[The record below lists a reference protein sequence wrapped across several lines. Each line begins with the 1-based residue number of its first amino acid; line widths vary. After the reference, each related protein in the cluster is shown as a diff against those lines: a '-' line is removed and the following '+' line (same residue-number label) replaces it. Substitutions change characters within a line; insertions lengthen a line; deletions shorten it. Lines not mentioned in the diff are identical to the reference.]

1 MIYKK
6 KLAFNCV
13 SNSNTLE
20 QSDRSVDVKPFA
32 GTAICNEKTNLKEK
46 SAAKSRK
53 YRCPMCAQIFSTLKE
68 KRAHLIQ
75 IHDYQQSVSMIKP
88 TADSSST
95 ATAAS
100 SRSTKCT
107 KTKKP
112 TETITSAASCS
123 TLQLSDTPL
132 IECKKERSD
141 TIRPFT
147 SLNSYLLSYNWSTLK
162 GRQSDGT
169 KDENKTLFKILD
181 SGVNY
186 VCKVCEE
193 QFSSIRAYDMHMSL
207 PGHAA
212 ECYTCGRTFKRWVN
226 FSIHLKRHLSIRDH
240 RCLHCP
246 KRFVLR
252 QSMIEHM
259 RVHSN
264 EAPLKCSLCMKRFKR
279 FSNLIQHRNRHHL
292 KLRPQAKDFICSC
305 GEVFHSQAKIAWH
318 RETHDVKPKCCPYCR
333 ERFMVRT
340 DIKKH

>member
-1 MIYKK
+1 M
-6 KLAFNCV
+6 
-13 SNSNTLE
+13 
-20 QSDRSVDVKPFA
+20 DVKPFA
-32 GTAICNEKTNLKEK
+32 GAVMCNEKVNLKEK

-53 YRCPMCAQIFSTLKE
+53 YRCPICAQIFATLKE

-75 IHDYQQSVSMIKP
+75 VHDYQQDISMVKSA
-88 TADSSST
+88 TVSSS
-95 ATAAS
+95 AS
-100 SRSTKCT
+100 TTVSKSMKCT
-107 KTKKP
+107 KLKKP

-123 TLQLSDTPL
+123 TLQMPESPT
-132 IECKKERSD
+132 IECKKERSE

-147 SLNSYLLSYNWSTLK
+147 SLNNYLLSYNWSTLK
-162 GRQSDGT
+162 SRPNDGA
-169 KDENKTLFKILD
+169 KDEHKTLFKILD

-193 QFSSIRAYDMHMSL
+193 QFSSIRAYDMHMTVHPS
-207 PGHAA
+207 

-226 FSIHLKRHLSIRDH
+226 FSIHLKRHLSIREH
-240 RCLHCP
+240 RCIHCP

-340 DIKKH
+340 ITSLSIVFFSL